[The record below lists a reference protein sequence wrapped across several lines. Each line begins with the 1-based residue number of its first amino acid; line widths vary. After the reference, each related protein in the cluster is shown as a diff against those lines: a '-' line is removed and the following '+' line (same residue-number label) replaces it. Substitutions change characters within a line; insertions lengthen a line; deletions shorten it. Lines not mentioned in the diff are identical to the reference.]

1 MPIDQIVYG
10 VDTYPD
16 TEANKSIREL
26 LKIPFNA
33 YRKPTTPGD

>member
-16 TEANKSIREL
+16 PAANKSLKEL

-33 YRKPTTPGD
+33 YRKSEIPGE